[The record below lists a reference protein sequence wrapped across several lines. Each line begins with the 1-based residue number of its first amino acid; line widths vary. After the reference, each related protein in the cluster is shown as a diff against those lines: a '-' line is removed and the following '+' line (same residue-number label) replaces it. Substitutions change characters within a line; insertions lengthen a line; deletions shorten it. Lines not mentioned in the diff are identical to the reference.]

1 MPGFTRNAGPI
12 MLGCGITEPFQHF
25 VNRALRVFGS
35 RGSDIMDI
43 NYLLKRQQISL
54 MRAKPANSVEARAAH
69 EGLARCYGEK
79 LQQSTYPHAA
89 VTIVS

>member
-1 MPGFTRNAGPI
+1 
-12 MLGCGITEPFQHF
+12 
-25 VNRALRVFGS
+25 
-35 RGSDIMDI
+35 MDI
-43 NYLLKRQQISL
+43 NYLLKREQISL
-54 MRAKPANSVEARAAH
+54 MRAKAANSVEARAAH